1 MRLHTLL
8 AAVLALAATAA
19 IPAVAAPVAIVNAR
33 LMTAG
38 PQGEIA
44 RGVLVMDGERIL
56 AVGDERTAIPAGA
69 RRIDAGGAP
78 VTPGFIA
85 SRTLLGLVEVSSVD
99 GTTDGRSDD
108 PQLSAAFEAQRG
120 LNPRSALIPAARLGG
135 ITRALVAPD
144 YDDGSPDGPPR
155 LFAGQAAFISLDPAK
170 GLDVRPR
177 VVMVLDLGEEGAA
190 RAGGARGVEL
200 AALRA
205 ALEDVRFYLAHRAA
219 YDRGETRTLAFSRAD
234 LEALAAVVDG
244 RQPLLVS
251 ASRESDI
258 REALALAKAYRL
270 KMILSGAEEG
280 WRLADEIARAGV
292 PVILNPTANLP
303 TRFETL
309 GADLRNAARLRAA
322 GVEIAILGGDGAH
335 RVREMRY
342 FAGIAVARGLPYDHA
357 LQALTLGPARIF
369 GVSDRLGS
377 LSVGKLAD
385 VVIWSGDPFQPMSQ
399 PRAVFIAGV
408 EQPLTS
414 RGLELRDRYMVG
426 DRP

>member
-1 MRLHTLL
+1 MRIRSLF
-8 AAVLALAATAA
+8 AALALGLSVATAA
-19 IPAVAAPVAIVNAR
+19 AAEPVAIVNAR
-33 LMTAG
+33 LLTAG

-44 RGVLVMDGERIL
+44 RGVLVMDGQRIV
-56 AVGDERTAIPAGA
+56 AVGDARTAIPPGA

-85 SRTLLGLVEVSSVD
+85 SRTLLGLVEVTSVD

-108 PQLSAAFEAQRG
+108 PALSAAFEAQRG

-135 ITRALVAPD
+135 VTRALVAPD
-144 YDDGSPDGPPR
+144 YDDQGVEGASR
-155 LFAGQAAFISLDPAK
+155 LFAGQAALISLDPAK

-177 VVMVLDLGEEGAA
+177 VAMVLDLGEEGAA
-190 RAGGARGVEL
+190 RSGGARGVEL

-219 YDRGETRTLAFSRAD
+219 YDRGETRALAFSRAD

-251 ASRESDI
+251 VSRESDI
-258 REALALAKAYRL
+258 REALALAKEYRL
-270 KMILSGAEEG
+270 KLIFSGAEEG
-280 WRLADEIARAGV
+280 WRLAGEIAAAGV

-309 GADLRNAARLRAA
+309 GADLRNAARLQAA

-342 FAGIAVARGLPYDHA
+342 FAGIAVARGLPYDKAIH
-357 LQALTLGPARIF
+357 ALTLGPARIF

-385 VVIWSGDPFQPMSQ
+385 VVIWSGDPLQPMSQ
-399 PRAVFIAGV
+399 PRAIFIAGA
-408 EQPLTS
+408 EQPLSS
-414 RGLELRDRYMVG
+414 RAHELRDRYMAG
-426 DRP
+426 ERP

>member
-1 MRLHTLL
+1 MRRQTLF
-8 AAVLALAATAA
+8 AAVLALGLSLAALAT
-19 IPAVAAPVAIVNAR
+19 AAPVAIVNAR

-38 PQGEIA
+38 PQGEISG
-44 RGVLVMDGERIL
+44 GVLVMDGGRIL

-69 RRIDAGGAP
+69 RRIDARGAP

-85 SRTLLGLVEVSSVD
+85 PRTLLGLVEVSSVD

-108 PQLSAAFEAQRG
+108 PELSAAFEAQQG

-144 YDDGSPDGPPR
+144 YDDGTPEGRPR
-155 LFAGQAAFISLDPAK
+155 LFAGQAALISLDPK

-177 VVMVLDLGEEGAA
+177 VAMVLDLGEEGAA

-200 AALRA
+200 TALRA
-205 ALEDVRFYLAHRAA
+205 ALDDVRFYLAHRAA
-219 YDRGETRTLAFSRAD
+219 YDRGETRALSLSRAD
-234 LEALAAVVDG
+234 LEALAAVVEG

-251 ASRESDI
+251 VSRESDI

-280 WRLADEIARAGV
+280 WRLAREIARAGT

-342 FAGIAVARGLPYDHA
+342 FAGIAVARGLPYDQA

-385 VVIWSGDPFQPMSQ
+385 LVIWTGDPFQPMSQ
-399 PRAVFIAGV
+399 PQAVFIAGA

-414 RGLELRDRYMVG
+414 RGQALRDRYMAN